1 VRAPS
6 PPPSW
11 LAKNRA
17 DRSINQP
24 LEDRRGI
31 SEEERIRVGSVR
43 EVARWRESS
52 AASQPHVD
60 KLAGEERNEGERGRD
75 NEEDRKIKRKNE
87 QSSEVM

>member
-1 VRAPS
+1 M
-6 PPPSW
+6 
-11 LAKNRA
+11 
-17 DRSINQP
+17 
-24 LEDRRGI
+24 
-31 SEEERIRVGSVR
+31 R